1 MKQMVVGLSQSW
13 TWVAVIVAVLILIA
27 IIICIRAMIIICS
40 EPNGMNT
47 EDNMSVNSVGIYVDE
62 TRNVQAIMADNIIP
76 PDHIMNVGV
85 TGGCGGC
92 GG

>member
-1 MKQMVVGLSQSW
+1 MVVGLLQNW
-13 TWVAVIVAVLILIA
+13 TWVGVAVIVAVLILIA
-27 IIICIRAMIIICS
+27 IIICIRAMIIICN
-40 EPNGMNT
+40 EPPDNSNGT
-47 EDNMSVNSVGIYVDE
+47 EDNMSVNSGYVDE
-62 TRNVQAIMADNIIP
+62 SRNVAIMADNIIP